1 MSNFPDLSMD
11 VYSGTIKAMHERYSE
26 SDIKLMRDYE
36 VFLDYR
42 TVTQARMT
50 SMKQEDARKMAEE
63 LNELLENEILYR
75 MNRWRSQA
83 RQAAD
88 DLWLRLTSYK

>member
-1 MSNFPDLSMD
+1 MSFPDLSMD
-11 VYSGTIKAMHERYSE
+11 VYSGTIKAMYERYSE

-36 VFLDYR
+36 IFLDYR

-50 SMKQEDARKMAEE
+50 SMQEDARKMAEE

>member
-1 MSNFPDLSMD
+1 MPNFPDLSMD
-11 VYSGTIKAMHERYSE
+11 VYSGTIKAMYERYSE
-26 SDIKLMRDYE
+26 SDIRLMRDYE

-75 MNRWRSQA
+75 MNRWRVQA

-88 DLWLRLTSYK
+88 DLFLRLTSYK